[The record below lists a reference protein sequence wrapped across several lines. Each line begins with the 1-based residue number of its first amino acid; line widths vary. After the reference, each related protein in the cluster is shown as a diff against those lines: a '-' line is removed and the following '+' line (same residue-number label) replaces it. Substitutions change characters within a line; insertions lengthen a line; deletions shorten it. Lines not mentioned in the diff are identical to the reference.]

1 MGCLHQRWVCCHGS
15 LCTSSPT
22 VLLVVAPTLGGS
34 ADSCAILV
42 LVLEVVVVRWGSW
55 SCSA

>member
-15 LCTSSPT
+15 LCTSSPA

-42 LVLEVVVVRWGSW
+42 LVLEVVVVSW